1 MIGRVCVKLTGREA
15 GKYCVIVNQ
24 LDDNFVLIDGNIR
37 RRKCN
42 IDHLEFTDKILNL
55 KKDASTSEVLDA
67 MSKSGL
73 KIVKVKEIK
82 KEIKVKPAKKRVSSK
97 IEPKIKQKNAKTKK

>member
-15 GKYCVIVNQ
+15 GKYCVIINQ

-42 IDHLEFTDKILNL
+42 IDHLEFTDKILNI
-55 KKDASTSEVLDA
+55 KKDASTSEVLDS

-73 KIVKVKEIK
+73 KIVKLKEIK
-82 KEIKVKPAKKRVSSK
+82 KEIKVKPAKK
-97 IEPKIKQKNAKTKK
+97 EHQIKLSQK